1 MRVSLIAMGLL
12 AKELGTPEYQMDLPE
27 GACLADLY
35 DRIDAEMADRLPLS
49 LWNRGEKRFRGA
61 VVLIS
66 GSKVIRNADER
77 LFDGQEIKVFKVVV
91 GG

>member
-12 AKELGTPEYQMDLPE
+12 AKEFGTPEYQMDLPE

-35 DRIDAEMADRLPLS
+35 DRIDAEVADRLPLS
-49 LWNRGEKRFRGA
+49 LWNRSEKRFRGA

-66 GSKVIRNADER
+66 GSKVIRNADEP
-77 LFDGQEIKVFKVVV
+77 LLDGQEIKVFKVVV